1 MDVVTRLPNKQD
13 GLARVDMTARYALS
27 ADVPLIVRTPDEVQ
41 IGAEEPR
48 RVLLINAP
56 PEAAPVLSG
65 LDGSAPVGAVLAAHD
80 ADPLVWHALLEQLLS
95 AGLLVAVGGE
105 PTGPSPGA
113 GHLSQERIG
122 LVHRHGQAAA
132 GRILQARRDA
142 LVVVRGD
149 SAAASLVA
157 TLIAAAGIGHVHHDP
172 ARAGPAV
179 IGRRIGSRDEPAD
192 RRRAGPSADP
202 AVRAANPSVRTHRPA
217 PHQSP
222 AVVVLAGDAVPD
234 LGVAATLVQQRLPH
248 LSVLTLAG
256 RAVVGPL
263 VLPGRS
269 SCLGCMNRHRS
280 DADPGWP
287 VVARTL
293 ARQAPR
299 APVAISAMAA
309 AFAAGQILDLVDGT
323 GTPVTVNGSI
333 EWTAQ
338 GLSGRRRSW
347 PEHPDCGC
355 RPAR

>member
-1 MDVVTRLPNKQD
+1 MDQVTLYRNKQD
-13 GLARVDMTARYALS
+13 VAARVDLSARYALS
-27 ADVPLIVRTPDEVQ
+27 ADVPLIIRTPDEVQ

-56 PEAAPVLSG
+56 PEAGPVLSG
-65 LDGSAPVGAVLAAHD
+65 LDGSVPVGAVLAAHD
-80 ADPLVWHALLEQLLS
+80 ADPLVWHTLLEQLLS
-95 AGLLVAVGGE
+95 ADLLVAVADE
-105 PTGPSPGA
+105 STGPIRGS

-149 SAAASLVA
+149 STAAALVA
-157 TLIAAAGIGHVHHDP
+157 TLIAAAGVGHVHHDP
-172 ARAGPAV
+172 TRTGLVAVDSRFGPR
-179 IGRRIGSRDEPAD
+179 GGPAD
-192 RRRAGPSADP
+192 RRRAGPSADA

-222 AVVVLAGDAVPD
+222 SVVVLAGDAVPD
-234 LGVAATLVQQRLPH
+234 LGLAATLVQQRLPH

-269 SCLGCMNRHRS
+269 GCLGCVHRHRL

-299 APVAISAMAA
+299 APVTISAIAA
-309 AFAAGQILDLVDGT
+309 AFAVGQILDLVDGAD
-323 GTPVTVNGSI
+323 TPVTVNGTI

-355 RPAR
+355 RLLH

>member
-1 MDVVTRLPNKQD
+1 MDVVTRYQRRQD
-13 GLARVDMTARYALS
+13 EGARVDMTARYALS
-27 ADVPLIVRTPDEVQ
+27 ADVPLIVRTPDTVQ

-48 RVLLINAP
+48 RVLLLNAP
-56 PEAAPVLSG
+56 PEAAPVLAG

-80 ADPLVWHALLEQLLS
+80 ADPLVWHTLLQQLLS
-95 AGLLVAVGGE
+95 ADLLVTVVGE
-105 PTGPSPGA
+105 SGPSPGS

-122 LVHRHGQAAA
+122 LMHRHGPAAA

-149 SAAASLVA
+149 SAASSLVA
-157 TLIAAAGIGHVHHDP
+157 TLIAAAGVGHVHHDP
-172 ARAGPAV
+172 TRTWLTVVDRRFGRHGGPDERRRSGPA
-179 IGRRIGSRDEPAD
+179 AD
-192 RRRAGPSADP
+192 T

-217 PHQSP
+217 PHQTP

-234 LGVAATLVQQRLPH
+234 LGLAATLVQERLPH

-256 RAVVGPL
+256 RAVIGPL

-269 SCLGCMNRHRS
+269 SCLGCMHRHRV

-287 VVARTL
+287 TVARTL

-299 APVAISAMAA
+299 APVTISAMAA

-323 GTPVTVNGSI
+323 DTPITVNGSI
-333 EWTAQ
+333 EWTAE

-355 RPAR
+355 RLPR